1 MGHFSE
7 LMIERY
13 NNYLTDALADHW
25 GLDYYELSAQKFE
38 IIPELNH
45 EEVEVGYLIVFSDDT
60 DVEFLAKVP
69 GIIDHTVPVASNVL
83 DDADP
88 FDYEYD
94 AIEASGGLAD
104 NFNKEITNLRE
115 LNAVDLQNESLNAI
129 LKRQIYIAVIG
140 SMETF
145 LSETFVRATLTEPS
159 YLERFVKNHPEFG
172 NRKFALK
179 DVFEAFQSIKE
190 ISKTIMLDT
199 IYHNLRNVRE
209 MYKSTLEIEFPDIK
223 VALKCV
229 NVRHDLV
236 HRNGKTKDGEEIPI
250 NSEVVEETIK
260 VIDDLIQVIAVNV
273 HHRDSLPF

>member
-13 NNYLTDALADHW
+13 NNYLTDTLANHW
-25 GLDYYELSAQKFE
+25 GLDYYELAEQNFE
-38 IIPELNH
+38 IVPELNH
-45 EEVEVGYLIVFSDDT
+45 EGIEVGYLVVFSDDT
-60 DVEFLAKVP
+60 DATFLAKVP
-69 GIIDHTVPVASNVL
+69 GINDHTVPVSSNLL
-83 DDADP
+83 DDASP
-88 FDYEYD
+88 FNYEYD
-94 AIEASGGLAD
+94 AIEGAGGLAD
-104 NFNKEITNLRE
+104 NFNQEISNLRE
-115 LNAVDLQNESLNAI
+115 LNAVDLQNDSLNAI

-145 LSETFVRATLTEPS
+145 LSETFVRVTLAEPT
-159 YLERFVKNHPEFG
+159 YLEKFVKSHPEFG

-179 DVFEAFQSIKE
+179 DVFEAYQSIKE

-223 VALKCV
+223 RALQCV

-236 HRNGKTKDGEEIPI
+236 HRNGKSKEGEEIQI
-250 NSEVVEETIK
+250 NSAVVEETITI
-260 VIDDLIQVIAVNV
+260 IDDLIQVIAINV
-273 HHRDSLPF
+273 YQRDSLPF